1 MAQALVDDSRWVLC
15 REFRAIP
22 VPSIDVLP
30 SWAERGRLLPD
41 DYLANSPLEI
51 CLQAKEVPEL
61 NDIFQ
66 RTRRGA
72 LGTIV
77 RMLGLS

>member
-1 MAQALVDDSRWVLC
+1 MTAATLYVM
-15 REFRAIP
+15 FGP
-22 VPSIDVLP
+22 FFGIDERDI
-30 SWAERGRLLPD
+30 ERGRLMNVPD

-61 NDIFQ
+61 NDIFR